1 MRKDTETTRLAIAR
15 AMRAKPRASLQSRM
29 ETGLKWTLAA
39 TVGLALALLGFVAAA
54 MVAAAL

>member
-1 MRKDTETTRLAIAR
+1 MKKDTETMRKTIDR
-15 AMRAKPRASLQSRM
+15 AMRCKPRPSLQSRM

-54 MVAAAL
+54 MVAAAM